1 MNKSTARNIKK
12 AIQLRHAKEKLY
24 EMKQSGSIY
33 NIKPYKKLN
42 LVKRLKNLMKR
53 EERKGL

>member
-1 MNKSTARNIKK
+1 MKKSTARNIKK

-33 NIKPYKKLN
+33 NIKPYKKIN
-42 LVKRLKNLMKR
+42 LIKSLKNLIKR